1 MRNEIP
7 AVGLSIRNLCKT
19 YQDGN
24 KAVRDFNWEIE
35 RGVYGLLGPNG
46 AGKSTLLEILSLNL
60 MPASGTILWE
70 GWDIQK
76 RPTAFRRVLGYL
88 PQAYGFYPELT
99 ARQMLDYLGRLHGL
113 RGRRL
118 RKRMADVFEILNMT
132 EVRNRKIKT
141 FSGGTRQRLA
151 IAQALLHEPQ
161 LLVIDEPTTGLDPS
175 ERVSFR
181 NLLFDLGKSCVVLL
195 STHIVKDVEF
205 TCHEMTLLCGGAQRY
220 TGHPVS
226 FVQRVEGR
234 VFEKEVEVADF
245 EAYSRER
252 CVIAI
257 QEKPDGIVVR
267 HVVRPGERDPESG
280 DPVRA
285 NLEDAYVD
293 FVGERQEEE
302 PVAAA

>member
-1 MRNEIP
+1 
-7 AVGLSIRNLCKT
+7 
-19 YQDGN
+19 
-24 KAVRDFNWEIE
+24 
-35 RGVYGLLGPNG
+35 
-46 AGKSTLLEILSLNL
+46 
-60 MPASGTILWE
+60 
-70 GWDIQK
+70 
-76 RPTAFRRVLGYL
+76 
-88 PQAYGFYPELT
+88 
-99 ARQMLDYLGRLHGL
+99 
-113 RGRRL
+113 
-118 RKRMADVFEILNMT
+118 
-132 EVRNRKIKT
+132 
-141 FSGGTRQRLA
+141 
-151 IAQALLHEPQ
+151 
-161 LLVIDEPTTGLDPS
+161 
-175 ERVSFR
+175 
-181 NLLFDLGKSCVVLL
+181 VLL